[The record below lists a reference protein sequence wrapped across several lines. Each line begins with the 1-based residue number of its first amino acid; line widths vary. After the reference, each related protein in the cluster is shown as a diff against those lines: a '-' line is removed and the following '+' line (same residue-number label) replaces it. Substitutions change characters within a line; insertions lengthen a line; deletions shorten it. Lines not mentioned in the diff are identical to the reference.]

1 MGNLL
6 SKQIIN
12 ISCHISSIYFFQRK
26 KNILNFVLEIVRPI
40 MVCGFRVGEMQKW
53 VSQKIILG
61 KKLIVSDLKMFV
73 GPVQPE
79 IPILVLQKR
88 FRLRRWL
95 SFLWKDCLIINKSSK
110 IDDRYIQYEKFTKL
124 ADKKDIKIEVTFG
137 GFNGVQIKESTF

>member
-1 MGNLL
+1 LGNLL

-53 VSQKIILG
+53 VSQKRFLG

-95 SFLWKDCLIINKSSK
+95 SFLWKDCLIINKSLK
-110 IDDRYIQYEKFTKL
+110 IDDRYIHEKFRNWHKR
-124 ADKKDIKIEVTFG
+124 KNINSGVTFR
-137 GFNGVQIKESTF
+137 GF